1 MSVQEQDQNS
11 ENVPVEEMNF
21 EEAFAS
27 LEVVVNSLESGKYSL
42 AQAVEL
48 FERGQELAR
57 RCAAL
62 LDEAE
67 LKVEQLTNAGLK
79 PFEPQE

>member
-1 MSVQEQDQNS
+1 MSVYEMDQNPDLG
-11 ENVPVEEMNF
+11 PVEEMNF
-21 EEAFAS
+21 EQAFAA
-27 LEVVVNSLESGKYSL
+27 LEDVVNSLESGKYSL

-48 FERGQELAR
+48 FERGQGLAK
-57 RCAAL
+57 RCATL

-67 LKVEQLTNAGLK
+67 LKVEQLTSAGLV